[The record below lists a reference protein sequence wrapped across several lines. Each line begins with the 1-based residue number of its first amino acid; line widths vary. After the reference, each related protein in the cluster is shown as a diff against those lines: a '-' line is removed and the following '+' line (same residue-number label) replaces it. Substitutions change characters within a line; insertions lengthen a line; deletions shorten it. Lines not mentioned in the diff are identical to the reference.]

1 MKNPNFLVVD
11 DIDTMRSTIKTHLLG
26 MGYSNIHFAS
36 DGREAVRLIQSRPI
50 DVIISDWNMPNM
62 DGLELLKFIRGL
74 PRLRDLPFLM
84 VTAEANRELVEQA
97 VTAGVDEFVIKPF
110 TATGL
115 RRKVEALDLGSAE
128 RRSAAGPDVAAALAA
143 MDRPRSLMLEPEEL
157 EPEIPKGPASILVVD
172 DIASNIDVISG
183 LLKEEYK
190 VRAATSGA
198 KALKICH
205 SENPPDLVLLDIM
218 MPEMDGME
226 VCRRLKSNA
235 ETESIPII
243 FLTAKSENA
252 DVVAGLAAG
261 AVDYVTKPV
270 TPSVLK
276 ARVKTHLHL
285 AGSRETL
292 QRQFELLKENT
303 RLREEVER
311 ITHHDL
317 KNPLGSILSLSSMLA
332 GDRTLGAS
340 HRESVQLIEESAF
353 YMLNLLGRSLDL
365 YKMETGTYPFEPK
378 SVELEP
384 LLAKVLAELAHQA
397 DGKRVHMEIDVP
409 ESTPAVAAD
418 ELLSHS
424 MIGNLVK
431 NAIEA
436 APEGTRVRLAVK
448 VDEGWVRI
456 GVHNM
461 GAVPEEIRER
471 FFDKYV
477 TCGKSGGT
485 GIGTYSARLMAE
497 TQHGTIAFTTSEEEG
512 TAVSVSLPAVEE
524 EAV

>member
-26 MGYSNIHFAS
+26 MGFSNIHFAS
-36 DGREAVRLIQSRPI
+36 DGREAVRVIQSRPI

-97 VTAGVDEFVIKPF
+97 VAAGVDEFVIKPF

-115 RRKVEALDLGSAE
+115 RNKVTALNLGGE
-128 RRSAAGPDVAAALAA
+128 RPRRAGGPDVAAALAA
-143 MDRPRSLMLEPEEL
+143 MDRPGPAPPEPEEL
-157 EPEIPKGPASILVVD
+157 EPEIPKGPASVLVVD
-172 DIASNIDVISG
+172 DVASNIDVISG

-205 SENPPDLVLLDIM
+205 SDNPPDLILLDIM

-226 VCRRLKSNA
+226 VCRLLKSHA
-235 ETESIPII
+235 ETEAIPII
-243 FLTAKSENA
+243 FLTAKSENT
-252 DVVAGLAAG
+252 DVVAGLEAG

-285 AGSRETL
+285 SQSRDTL

-332 GDRTLGAS
+332 DDNALANR

-353 YMLNLLGRSLDL
+353 YMLSLLSRSLDL
-365 YKMETGTYPFEPK
+365 YKMETGTYPFEAKP
-378 SVELEP
+378 VALQP
-384 LLAKVLAELAHQA
+384 LLAKVVAELAPQA
-397 DGKRVHMEIDVP
+397 DAKRVHLEIDVP
-409 ESTPAVAAD
+409 GEAPDAAGD
-418 ELLSHS
+418 ELLCHS
-424 MIGNLVK
+424 MVGNLVK

-436 APEGTRVRLAVK
+436 APDGTRVKLAVK
-448 VDEGWVRI
+448 VGEGRVSI

-461 GAVPEEIRER
+461 GVVAEAIRER

-477 TCGKSGGT
+477 THGKEGGT

-497 TQHGTIAFTTSEEEG
+497 TQHGTITFTSSEEAG
-512 TAVSVSLPAVEE
+512 TAVSVTLPAVSES
-524 EAV
+524 